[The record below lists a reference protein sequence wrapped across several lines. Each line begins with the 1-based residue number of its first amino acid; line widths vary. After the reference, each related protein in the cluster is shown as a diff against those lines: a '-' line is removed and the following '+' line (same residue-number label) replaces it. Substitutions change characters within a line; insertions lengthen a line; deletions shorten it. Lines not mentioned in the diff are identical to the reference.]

1 MIMTEFIHRYIKEHN
16 VKEFEKDVAAQKGI
30 STVFALSYYD
40 AYALLAITQKNIK
53 YLNEDIIKEVKVHKN
68 KLYFVISYNKHSDVF
83 ELEKIIYD
91 APIGKCIR
99 VITAIRRALV
109 GQGMGTIIEDA
120 RKGKTQYTRVFLTKF
135 E

>member
-1 MIMTEFIHRYIKEHN
+1 MTEFLQRYITERN
-16 VKEFEKDVAAQKGI
+16 VNEFEKDVATQKGVSI
-30 STVFALSYYD
+30 IFALSYYD

-53 YLNEDIIKEVKVHKN
+53 YLNENIIKEVKVHKN

-99 VITAIRRALV
+99 VITAIRRAL
-109 GQGMGTIIEDA
+109 GGLGIGAYIEEV
-120 RKGKTQYTRVFLTKF
+120 RKGKNQYTIVFLATI
-135 E
+135 